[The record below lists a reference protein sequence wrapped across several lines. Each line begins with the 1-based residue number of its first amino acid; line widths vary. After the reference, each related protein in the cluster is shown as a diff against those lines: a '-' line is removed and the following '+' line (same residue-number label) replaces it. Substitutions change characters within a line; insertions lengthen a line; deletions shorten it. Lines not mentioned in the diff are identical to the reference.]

1 MSVLGVEAII
11 HRRRGSSRAAHRA
24 EAFLSRGSAVENGHY
39 VESRSNSGNKPK
51 EKGSGIG
58 RTSSGI
64 DPEPRPFGPT
74 NRPKDILKTT
84 GRDVSTRSRF
94 SRWDSPESCVL
105 RIPKYKNCIVLIDHL
120 QSDQHLS
127 PRFNRFVINYS
138 SNLLVIWM
146 NFRIF
151 VMHNLVGA
159 KRLAH
164 SVLFQWI
171 AFI

>member
-84 GRDVSTRSRF
+84 GRDVSL
-94 SRWDSPESCVL
+94 VL
-105 RIPKYKNCIVLIDHL
+105 TFRAEIHLNHTCYVSQNVNIV
-120 QSDQHLS
+120 
-127 PRFNRFVINYS
+127 
-138 SNLLVIWM
+138 
-146 NFRIF
+146 
-151 VMHNLVGA
+151 
-159 KRLAH
+159 
-164 SVLFQWI
+164 
-171 AFI
+171 